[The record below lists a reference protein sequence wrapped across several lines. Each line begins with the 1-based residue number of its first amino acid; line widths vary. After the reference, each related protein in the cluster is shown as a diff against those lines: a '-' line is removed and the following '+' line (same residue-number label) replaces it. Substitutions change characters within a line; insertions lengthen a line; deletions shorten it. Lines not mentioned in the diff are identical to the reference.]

1 MASTVLDIYNAAI
14 SAAHGKGR
22 LSSLTDNTVEREEC
36 DIWYPIVR
44 DTVQEAAHWDTCR
57 ETERLTLIKERDA
70 SLSWAAGDP
79 ESQYIYSYALPNNY
93 LRAWNLTNFQH
104 FTISFDATNNKN
116 ILNTNFKSAVLIYG
130 GLRDN
135 PAFWSA
141 GMIAATI
148 HGLASFIVG
157 PLTGQDRVQ
166 QLQLQLANNILFSAQ
181 AVNANNAG
189 FIPETIPPALIA
201 RGYSEGQETRFY
213 YPYGQTFAAATANA

>member
-57 ETERLTLIKERDA
+57 ETERLTLIKKRDA

-79 ESQYIYSYALPNNY
+79 ESQYIYSYALPINY
-93 LRAWNLTNFQH
+93 LRAWNLTDFQH
-104 FTISFDATNNKN
+104 FTISFDAAKNKN
-116 ILNTNFKSAVLIYG
+116 ILNTNFKNAVLIYG

-141 GMIAATI
+141 GMTTATI
-148 HGLASFIVG
+148 HALASFVAVR
-157 PLTGQDRVQ
+157 DRVQ
-166 QLQLQLANNILFSAQ
+166 QLELELANNILFSAQ
-181 AVNANNAG
+181 AVNANNAN
-189 FIPETIPPALIA
+189 FTPETIPPALIA
-201 RGYSEGQETRFY
+201 RGYSEAQETRFY